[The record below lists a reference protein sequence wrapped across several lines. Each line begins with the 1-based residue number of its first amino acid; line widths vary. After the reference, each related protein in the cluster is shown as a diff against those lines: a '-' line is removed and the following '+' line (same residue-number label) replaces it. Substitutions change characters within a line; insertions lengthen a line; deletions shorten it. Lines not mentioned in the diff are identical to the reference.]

1 MHAAVKDAVD
11 LALFFRRG
19 AHRRRRMQRVLMPE
33 WNGQA
38 NHLSDSANQT
48 LRQAIRWI
56 QIAKY
61 RRERF
66 NG

>member
-1 MHAAVKDAVD
+1 MHPAVKDAVD

-19 AHRRRRMQRVLMPE
+19 AHKRRHLQRILIPE

-38 NHLSDSANQT
+38 NYMSDAANHN